1 MAQRQAELADKDTM
15 DFNKETALVET
26 ILFLESEPLTAK
38 VLANKAQL
46 SEEVTE
52 KCIEH
57 LKEKYNAEDSG
68 IELVMITGGW
78 CLAPKKECLFTDLLT
93 RPGNEMDVICAFMAI
108 LEAVKF
114 KMITIFQNKLFGDIK
129 ICARE
134 DNNGYVPTEEDLTS
148 N

>member
-1 MAQRQAELADKDTM
+1 M

-26 ILFLESEPLTAK
+26 VLFLESEPLTVK

-57 LKEKYNAEDSG
+57 LKEKYSAEDSG
-68 IELVMITGGW
+68 IELEMITGGW
-78 CLAPKKECLFTDLLT
+78 CLTPKKECLFTDLLT

-134 DNNGYVPTEEDLTS
+134 ENSGYVPSEEELTS